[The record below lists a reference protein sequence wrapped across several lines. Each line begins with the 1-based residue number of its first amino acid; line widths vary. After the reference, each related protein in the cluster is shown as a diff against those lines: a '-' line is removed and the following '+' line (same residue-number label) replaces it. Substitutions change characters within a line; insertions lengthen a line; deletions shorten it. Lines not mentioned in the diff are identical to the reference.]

1 MPARASTPPLLV
13 AAVLLALV
21 ALGVAY
27 YVPIKQ
33 ALASA
38 GVTVG
43 VAVPLLLVAMIACA
57 VAGVRALRQTG

>member
-1 MPARASTPPLLV
+1 MPARSSAPPRFV
-13 AAVLLALV
+13 AAVSLALT